1 MFWKQYNLCG
11 KKEREFFYLHSR
23 TQEGYQTADRKSIRI
38 IDNSILD
45 IQHHIWS
52 LALSM
57 GYANFV
63 DCEITGVVCIMMY
76 IAHASNREIVV
87 QVDENYDIAP
97 YELESSCQRNL
108 IENPENN
115 ESIMYVSDEVKLSDD
130 ILVESLVKETKKSIC
145 HDLDIKLLER
155 EHMLNVSTVEIAG
168 KKLQCQ
174 QIQGDGN
181 CFSRAC

>member
-1 MFWKQYNLCG
+1 MLCRFQCTYITRCTTDFTLEYRWLFCMFWKQYNLCG
-11 KKEREFFYLHSR
+11 KNEREFFYLHSR

-97 YELESSCQRNL
+97 SELNWR
-108 IENPENN
+108 
-115 ESIMYVSDEVKLSDD
+115 VAA
-130 ILVESLVKETKKSIC
+130 KEIS
-145 HDLDIKLLER
+145 
-155 EHMLNVSTVEIAG
+155 
-168 KKLQCQ
+168 
-174 QIQGDGN
+174 
-181 CFSRAC
+181 